1 MNRRGRRGNG
11 GGADG
16 VFMAEFFTLD
26 AGVWPKSGTG
36 ILPVMIGG
44 PRQDADATSE
54 FSVLSAFSAVNLRG
68 LF

>member
-1 MNRRGRRGNG
+1 MNRRGHG
-11 GGADG
+11 GGTDG
-16 VFMAEFFTLD
+16 VLLAEFFPLD

-36 ILPVMIGG
+36 LWPVMTGG
-44 PRQDADATSE
+44 HRQDADATSD